1 MEWETFRNANAV
13 VCLHIKKKKKKLALK
28 SVISVEV
35 KSINSNILK
44 LANCH
49 LLLFFYFLGVIINSY
64 WVLIPSQ
71 VVYINI

>member
-13 VCLHIKKKKKKLALK
+13 ICLHIKKKKKALN

-35 KSINSNILK
+35 KSVNSSILE

-49 LLLFFYFLGVIINSY
+49 LLLFFFYFLGVIINRY
-64 WVLIPSQ
+64 
-71 VVYINI
+71 